1 MSITYEV
8 RTTRNVPAL
17 AFDDLERAR
26 RFLRTTLK
34 TDGWRIYKITQIGRA
49 SCRERVSSPV

>member
-1 MSITYEV
+1 MNVTFEV

-26 RFLRTTLK
+26 RFLRTTPK
-34 TDGWRIYKITQIGRA
+34 TDRWRIYKIT
-49 SCRERVSSPV
+49 RVEEEVK

>member
-1 MSITYEV
+1 MSMSITYEI

-26 RFLRTTLK
+26 RFLRTTPK
-34 TDGWRIYKITQIGRA
+34 TDGWRIYKIT
-49 SCRERVSSPV
+49 RVEEEVK